1 MYYRLPHAHILIILK
16 NKDKVRSTNDIDKII
31 SAEIPD
37 PVKCPILH
45 EIVTSQHLHG
55 KLKFEYMKSVND
67 SLYKG
72 PCGDLNPGSPCMVD
86 GHCRFNFPFA
96 YQEITTEKDE
106 GGYPDYKRSK
116 PSDTTGTFTKF
127 VSIRD
132 KDKKITGSQ
141 KFTYDNRWVFN
152 FVLVIL
158 FLFLIFYL
166 SSIFR
171 FRPIIHI

>member
-1 MYYRLPHAHILIILK
+1 
-16 NKDKVRSTNDIDKII
+16 
-31 SAEIPD
+31 
-37 PVKCPILH
+37 
-45 EIVTSQHLHG
+45 
-55 KLKFEYMKSVND
+55 
-67 SLYKG
+67 
-72 PCGDLNPGSPCMVD
+72 MVD
-86 GHCRFNFPFA
+86 GHCRFNFPFV

-106 GGYPDYKRSK
+106 GGYPDYRSK

-158 FLFLIFYL
+158 FLIFYL

-171 FRPIIHI
+171 FRLIIHI